1 METKIESLDD
11 LRAERARLKNQ
22 VQLAQTHIRG
32 DLGMNSASPQ
42 SGGVLRTARLVQ
54 SFMPNR
60 KRQKTWLDAGLAL
73 GVDTLLTQSGLL
85 KKSAWP
91 VRLALPFLI
100 KNLTNNLLH
109 SPKAHELAVKALTWV
124 KEKTADPVETP
135 RVELIEN
142 RDYRTVSRIQN
153 SEF

>member
-1 METKIESLDD
+1 METRIESIDD

-22 VQLAQTHIRG
+22 VQLAQTHLRG
-32 DLGMNSASPQ
+32 DLGMNNPSRP
-42 SGGVLRTARLVQ
+42 GGVLRTARLVQ

-91 VRLALPFLI
+91 VRVALPFLI

-109 SPKAHELAVKALTWV
+109 SPKAHDLAVKALTWV
-124 KEKTADPVETP
+124 KEKTADPVGKP

-142 RDYRTVSRIQN
+142 RDYRTLERI
-153 SEF
+153 ER